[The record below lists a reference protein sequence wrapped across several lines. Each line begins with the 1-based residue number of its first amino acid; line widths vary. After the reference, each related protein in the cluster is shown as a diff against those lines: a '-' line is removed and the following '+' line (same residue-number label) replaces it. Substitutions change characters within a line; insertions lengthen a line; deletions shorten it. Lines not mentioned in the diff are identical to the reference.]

1 MLGRYWPL
9 IAWFAYL
16 LLPTDLFPDA
26 FIGPGWSDD
35 IILLIA
41 LYYLFLKKGAPW
53 GRTAGSGPRPGSGGG
68 SAGSAGPGQ
77 GGGTHRSDTT
87 GGTSGPPDPYQVL
100 GVTPDA
106 DWETIKKAYHRMA
119 NRYHPDKVSHLGE
132 EFQQLAHKKFQE
144 IQWAYDTLAKQR
156 KDGRA

>member
-1 MLGRYWPL
+1 MFGRYWPL

-16 LLPTDLFPDA
+16 ILPTDLFPDA
-26 FIGPGWSDD
+26 FIGPGWTDD
-35 IILLIA
+35 LLLLVA
-41 LYYLFLKKGAPW
+41 LYYLFFKKGAPW
-53 GRTAGSGPRPGSGGG
+53 GRTGDSGSRTGSTSG
-68 SAGSAGPGQ
+68 SAGSAESGAGR
-77 GGGTHRSDTT
+77 GSHRSNASRES
-87 GGTSGPPDPYQVL
+87 SGPQDPYQVL
-100 GVTPDA
+100 GVAPDA

-144 IQWAYDTLAKQR
+144 IQWAYDILAKQR